1 MKPTPKDIDL
11 MLGRFADL
19 LNHEGIDCLKVRNTG
34 DDNIRKLLV
43 IDAKDRNKAEQ
54 ISDEDGLPVYYN
66 SIGSCLV
73 GIYPAY

>member
-19 LNHEGIDCLKVRNTG
+19 LNHEGIDCLKTRNTS
-34 DDNIRKLLV
+34 DNNRQALV
-43 IDAKDRNKAEQ
+43 IAANDRNKAEQ

-66 SIGSCLV
+66 NLGGCFV